1 MKTLNSIVLIT
12 LLFFTLSCQK
22 EKIEISEETNN
33 NLRANAPLYEIMAR
47 VAQNPTSQDNILDN
61 SSCFMVQL
69 PVDVIVNGQPITVNN
84 ASDYQTVQAAIDAFS
99 GDDDIVNFIFP
110 IVIQF
115 QNFELQTINDVDE
128 LDEVSDD
135 CDEDDDFNEI
145 DCISINYPIV
155 INTYDSNNQI
165 ASATTIQNNI
175 DLYDFFETIEDTI
188 YVSISYPISI
198 VNSNGQN
205 VVINSNGQLENA
217 IENAIEEC
225 GNNSSNGITLES
237 VITDGT
243 WYVSYFFK
251 NNIDIT
257 ADFNGYNL
265 TFNANG
271 TTEVTGNGNPIT
283 GNWEINS
290 NSSERKL
297 ELEFEDNALVRL
309 QEKWK
314 VVEYST
320 TLVKLRLVGEGNGGN
335 NYLYLSKN

>member
-1 MKTLNSIVLIT
+1 MKIVNNIVVIT
-12 LLFFTLSCQK
+12 LLLFNFSCQK
-22 EKIEISEETNN
+22 EKIEVNEDRNN

-47 VAQNPTSQDNILDN
+47 VAQNPTSQDNVLDN
-61 SSCFMVQL
+61 SSCFAVQL
-69 PVDVIVNGQPITVNN
+69 PVDVIVNGQQITVSTT
-84 ASDYQTVQAAIDAFS
+84 SDYQIVQDAIDAFS

-110 IVIQF
+110 IIIQF
-115 QNFELQTINDVDE
+115 QNFELLTINNVDE
-128 LDEVSDD
+128 LDEVLDD
-135 CDEDDDFNEI
+135 CEEDNDFNEI
-145 DCISINYPIV
+145 DCITINYPIV

-165 ASATTIQNNI
+165 VNTITIQNNI
-175 DLYDFFETIEDTI
+175 DLYDFFETIEDNI

-198 VNSNGQN
+198 INSNGQN

-251 NNIDIT
+251 NNIDVT

-271 TTEVTGNGNPIT
+271 TAEVTGNGNPINGT
-283 GNWEINS
+283 WEINS

-297 ELEFEDNALVRL
+297 ELEFEDNVLVRL
-309 QEKWK
+309 EEKWK
-314 VVEYST
+314 VVEYSA

>member
-1 MKTLNSIVLIT
+1 M
-12 LLFFTLSCQK
+12 
-22 EKIEISEETNN
+22 
-33 NLRANAPLYEIMAR
+33 
-47 VAQNPTSQDNILDN
+47 
-61 SSCFMVQL
+61 
-69 PVDVIVNGQPITVNN
+69 
-84 ASDYQTVQAAIDAFS
+84 
-99 GDDDIVNFIFP
+99 NFIFP

-115 QNFELQTINDVDE
+115 QNFELQTINNVDE
-128 LDEVSDD
+128 LDEVLDD

-205 VVINSNGQLENA
+205 VVINSNVQLENA

-297 ELEFEDNALVRL
+297 ELEFEDNVLVRL